1 MNEFNESDGS
11 LYTVDSIVLQWMDWR
26 HLNSTKFHYPYKEGN
41 LFVTLT
47 KEEFSDFF
55 KFKDAILSLQSPHD
69 SRCYLIPECS
79 LLEYYFEKF
88 RNEPFDKLTRYGKRY
103 RQIPIVVINNM
114 AAWIMTLTNN

>member
-47 KEEFSDFF
+47 KEEFSG
-55 KFKDAILSLQSPHD
+55 
-69 SRCYLIPECS
+69 
-79 LLEYYFEKF
+79 LL
-88 RNEPFDKLTRYGKRY
+88 
-103 RQIPIVVINNM
+103 
-114 AAWIMTLTNN
+114 